1 MGEGHDDVV
10 IYWRPDCV
18 FCLDLLLRLKSEGRL
33 SIAMIMHNYA
43 QTLDIADRI
52 ILMQHG
58 RITYEKAAAATSVQ
72 ELMEIVRREYR
83 AMRVTR

>member
-1 MGEGHDDVV
+1 
-10 IYWRPDCV
+10 
-18 FCLDLLLRLKSEGRL
+18 LLFRLKRKGNL

-58 RITYEKAAAATSVQ
+58 QITYENDVAKTSVA
-72 ELMEIVRREYR
+72 ELMEIVRSEYR
-83 AMRVTR
+83 YAGKARAG